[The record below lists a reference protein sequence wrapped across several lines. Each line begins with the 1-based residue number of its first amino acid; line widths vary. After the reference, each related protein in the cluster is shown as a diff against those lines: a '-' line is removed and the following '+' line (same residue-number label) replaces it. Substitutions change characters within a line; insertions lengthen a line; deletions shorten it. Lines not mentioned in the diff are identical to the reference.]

1 MKFSLKHNAI
11 IFMNVVCCSRDW
23 PFKGKTKSKILTTSH
38 KIISKSGEALT
49 NFDEISKDVGRV
61 ERRTIPASILELELA
76 LFYAHGRPSAD
87 HV

>member
-1 MKFSLKHNAI
+1 MLSAA
-11 IFMNVVCCSRDW
+11 VVNGPLRVKQKVKYS
-23 PFKGKTKSKILTTSH
+23 TSNN
-38 KIISKSGEALT
+38 IISKTGEALT